1 MESKE
6 IKNLITLMAKIPG
19 LGPRSARRS
28 VLNLIK
34 NPEKLMLPLAKALI
48 QVSENIKLC
57 SICGNIDSDHICGI
71 CKDDKRDKKII
82 CVVEDLTD
90 LWALERSNTYKGR
103 YHILGGVLSAIDG
116 INPEDLRIKE
126 LINNIKENDV
136 EEVILATSA
145 TLAGQ
150 TTSFY
155 ITDLIKDMN
164 VTVSRLAQ
172 GIPIGGELDY
182 LDDGTIGAAIDS
194 RKILNSKYIYFLS
207 DFFLK
212 FILVLSGIFLALIF
226 SIAPR
231 SDIFFI

>member
-145 TLAGQ
+145 TLSGQ

-194 RKILNSKYIYFLS
+194 RTILNNK
-207 DFFLK
+207 
-212 FILVLSGIFLALIF
+212 
-226 SIAPR
+226 
-231 SDIFFI
+231 

>member
-6 IKNLITLMAKIPG
+6 IKNLITLMSKIPG

-116 INPEDLRIKE
+116 VSPEDLRIKE

-194 RKILNSKYIYFLS
+194 RTILNNK
-207 DFFLK
+207 
-212 FILVLSGIFLALIF
+212 
-226 SIAPR
+226 
-231 SDIFFI
+231 

>member
-116 INPEDLRIKE
+116 VNPEDLRIKE
-126 LINNIKENDV
+126 LINNIKENGV

-194 RKILNSKYIYFLS
+194 RTILNNK
-207 DFFLK
+207 
-212 FILVLSGIFLALIF
+212 
-226 SIAPR
+226 
-231 SDIFFI
+231 

>member
-6 IKNLITLMAKIPG
+6 IKNLITLMAKMPG
-19 LGPRSARRS
+19 LGPRSARRG

-57 SICGNIDSDHICGI
+57 SICGNIDSDDICGI

-82 CVVEDLTD
+82 CVVEDITD
-90 LWALERSNTYKGR
+90 LWALERSNTYRGR

-126 LINNIKENDV
+126 LINNIKENNV

-164 VTVSRLAQ
+164 ITVSRLAQ

-194 RKILNSKYIYFLS
+194 RKILNNK
-207 DFFLK
+207 
-212 FILVLSGIFLALIF
+212 
-226 SIAPR
+226 
-231 SDIFFI
+231 

>member
-182 LDDGTIGAAIDS
+182 LDDGTIGAAMDS
-194 RKILNSKYIYFLS
+194 RKILNSK
-207 DFFLK
+207 
-212 FILVLSGIFLALIF
+212 
-226 SIAPR
+226 
-231 SDIFFI
+231 

>member
-6 IKNLITLMAKIPG
+6 IKNLIILMAKIPG

-182 LDDGTIGAAIDS
+182 LDDGTIGAAMDS
-194 RKILNSKYIYFLS
+194 RKILNSK
-207 DFFLK
+207 
-212 FILVLSGIFLALIF
+212 
-226 SIAPR
+226 
-231 SDIFFI
+231 

>member
-194 RKILNSKYIYFLS
+194 RKILNTK
-207 DFFLK
+207 
-212 FILVLSGIFLALIF
+212 
-226 SIAPR
+226 
-231 SDIFFI
+231 

>member
-82 CVVEDLTD
+82 CVVEDITD

-194 RKILNSKYIYFLS
+194 RKILNSK
-207 DFFLK
+207 
-212 FILVLSGIFLALIF
+212 
-226 SIAPR
+226 
-231 SDIFFI
+231 

>member
-6 IKNLITLMAKIPG
+6 IKNLITLMAKMPG
-19 LGPRSARRS
+19 LGPRSARRG

-82 CVVEDLTD
+82 CVVEDITD
-90 LWALERSNTYKGR
+90 LWALERSNTYRGR

-126 LINNIKENDV
+126 LINNIKENNV

-164 VTVSRLAQ
+164 ITVSRLAQ

-194 RKILNSKYIYFLS
+194 RKILNNK
-207 DFFLK
+207 
-212 FILVLSGIFLALIF
+212 
-226 SIAPR
+226 
-231 SDIFFI
+231 

>member
-71 CKDDKRDKKII
+71 CKDDKRNKKII

-194 RKILNSKYIYFLS
+194 RKILNSK
-207 DFFLK
+207 
-212 FILVLSGIFLALIF
+212 
-226 SIAPR
+226 
-231 SDIFFI
+231 

>member
-6 IKNLITLMAKIPG
+6 IKNLITLMAKLPG
-19 LGPRSARRS
+19 LGPRSARRG

-57 SICGNIDSDHICGI
+57 SICGNIDSDDICGI

-82 CVVEDLTD
+82 CVVEDITD

-126 LINNIKENDV
+126 LINNIKENNV

-164 VTVSRLAQ
+164 ITVSRLAQ

-194 RKILNSKYIYFLS
+194 RKILNNK
-207 DFFLK
+207 
-212 FILVLSGIFLALIF
+212 
-226 SIAPR
+226 
-231 SDIFFI
+231 

>member
-71 CKDDKRDKKII
+71 CKDDKRNKKII

-136 EEVILATSA
+136 EEVILAASA

-194 RKILNSKYIYFLS
+194 RKILNSK
-207 DFFLK
+207 
-212 FILVLSGIFLALIF
+212 
-226 SIAPR
+226 
-231 SDIFFI
+231 